1 MRFKTCI
8 NYLLTASQHE
18 VFGLLSDRLSQY
30 GVTPGQYGVLSYLW
44 EKEQA
49 NPKDLARE
57 LSLENST
64 ISGVLDRMQKK
75 GLIDRL
81 LDPDDRR
88 SIQVVLTPAGRAL
101 EADVLR
107 AVDEVNE
114 EVLSRFDPETAET
127 LIRCL
132 QKIADTRAPEREE
145 EELPKN

>member
-8 NYLLTASQHE
+8 NYLLTVSQHE
-18 VFGLLSDRLSQY
+18 VFQLLSERLSRY

-44 EKEQA
+44 ETGQA
-49 NPKDLARE
+49 NPRELARE

-81 LDPDDRR
+81 LDPGDRR

-101 EADVLR
+101 EADVLK

-114 EVLSRFDPETAET
+114 EVLRGFDPETAET

-132 QKIADTRAPEREE
+132 QRIADARQPEGENEE
-145 EELPKN
+145 